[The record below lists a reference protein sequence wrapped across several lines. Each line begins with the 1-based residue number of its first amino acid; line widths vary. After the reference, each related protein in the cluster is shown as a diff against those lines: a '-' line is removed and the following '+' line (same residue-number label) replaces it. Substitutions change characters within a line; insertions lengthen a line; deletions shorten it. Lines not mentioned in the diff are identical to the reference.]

1 MVARAVLIAALLAGP
16 AGAEGRVGAL
26 SGGLSGALFPSDA
39 SCYLRQYSAAHL
51 AAHPDQRVTQIA
63 LGPWGPAW
71 GKDRDLVL
79 TVAVYLTGD
88 AERYSGAAW
97 CRDAGPYLHCR
108 MEGDAGSFALEAA
121 TGRALRMTLT
131 GDGIGFEG
139 PRDFVELS
147 ARTGDDRVFLI
158 PPVPADACP

>member
-1 MVARAVLIAALLAGP
+1 MVARACLVAALLAGP
-16 AGAEGRVGAL
+16 AGAEGRVGA
-26 SGGLSGALFPSDA
+26 LSGALFPSDA

-63 LGPWGPAW
+63 LGPWGPEW
-71 GKDRDLVL
+71 GNRRDLVL
-79 TVAVYLTGD
+79 TVAIYLTGNPQ
-88 AERYSGAAW
+88 RYSGVAY
-97 CRDAGPYLHCR
+97 CRDAGPYLRCR

-121 TGRALRMTLT
+121 TGGALRMTLT

-139 PRDFVELS
+139 PRDFVALS

>member
-121 TGRALRMTLT
+121 AGRALRMTLT